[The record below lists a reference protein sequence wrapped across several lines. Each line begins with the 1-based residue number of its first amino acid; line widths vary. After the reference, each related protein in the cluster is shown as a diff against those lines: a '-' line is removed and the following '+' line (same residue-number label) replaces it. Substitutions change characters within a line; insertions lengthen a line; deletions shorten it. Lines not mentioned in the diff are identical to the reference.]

1 LIPGCHPATGGAI
14 WDGAWAPGSTGVK
27 DRSASRETGRPTPSG
42 WGARLAAL
50 LGLPPPSPAPP
61 AAAPRGLPPEALGPA
76 FESLFASAT
85 QGLALLDREGR
96 LLLANPALRRLAGPG
111 APLWRGSEVAA
122 LFEAGARP
130 AFATLVEGARAGP
143 GVPRSVPLR
152 LAGKFAPAAALEVGC
167 EAMRDAAG
175 GAAAL
180 LLRVGGAGGPA
191 GDEGEGPGGL
201 PEVGRLAGG
210 VAHDF
215 NNLLTAILGDAEA
228 VLARTSDPAS
238 VAELQQILDSA
249 ARGAALVRQLM
260 AYARRQTLEP
270 RAVALNELVRGGE
283 GLLRRLLGEGVRLD
297 LALEEPA
304 RLVKVDAGQFDQV
317 LLNLAVNA
325 REAMAGQGTLRVS
338 TTHAALL
345 QPRSEGGA
353 TIPPGRWVVLDVADS
368 GQGIPPEVLP
378 RIFEPFFTTRR
389 DRGGTGLG
397 LATVL
402 GIVRQSGG
410 HITVE
415 TVAGQGTTFRIWLP
429 RHEGPAE
436 PPPAL
441 PPPAADAAPPAAPA
455 LPVLLVEDESA
466 IRRLSERALRRAG
479 YEVQIAENG
488 EEALALLE
496 SAAAAPCVL
505 VSDVAMPGMDGLE
518 LARRARARFPGL
530 PVVLVSGYAEAALG
544 ADLPAE
550 RIRFLAK
557 PYRPQELVALVGAA
571 VAAAPEAVTGASA

>member
-1 LIPGCHPATGGAI
+1 MIPGCHPATGGAI
-14 WDGAWAPGSTGVK
+14 WVGGRAPGSTGVK
-27 DRSASRETGRPTPSG
+27 DKSAARETGRTTLRG
-42 WGARLAAL
+42 WVARLSAL
-50 LGLPPPSPAPP
+50 LGRRPPPPPAP
-61 AAAPRGLPPEALGPA
+61 APLGLPPEAVGPA
-76 FESLFASAT
+76 FESLFASAS
-85 QGLALLDREGR
+85 QGLALLDRDGR

-111 APLWRGSEVAA
+111 APLWRGAEVAA

-130 AFATLVEGARAGP
+130 AFATLVDSARAGP
-143 GVPRSVPLR
+143 APPRSVPLR
-152 LAGKFAPAAALEVGC
+152 LAGKFAPVAALEVGC
-167 EAMRDAAG
+167 EALRDAAG

-191 GDEGEGPGGL
+191 GEEGEAGGL

-228 VLARTSDPAS
+228 VLARSTDPAS

-283 GLLRRLLGEGVRLD
+283 GLLRRLLGEGVRLE

-325 REAMAGQGTLRVS
+325 REAMGGQGTLRIS

-345 QPRSEGGA
+345 QPRSEGAA
-353 TIPPGRWVVLDVADS
+353 TIPPGRWVVLDVADT

-402 GIVRQSGG
+402 GIIRQSGG

-415 TVAGQGTTFRIWLP
+415 TLAGQGTTFRIWLP

-436 PPPAL
+436 A
-441 PPPAADAAPPAAPA
+441 PAAPA
-455 LPVLLVEDESA
+455 PVAPAPPAPPAPQLPVLLVEDESA

-479 YEVQIAENG
+479 YEVQVAESG
-488 EEALALLE
+488 EEALALLD
-496 SAAAAPCVL
+496 AATVAPCVL
-505 VSDVAMPGMDGLE
+505 VSDVAMPGMNGLE
-518 LARRARARFPGL
+518 LARRARGRFPGL

-571 VAAAPEAVTGASA
+571 AAAEAAAGASA